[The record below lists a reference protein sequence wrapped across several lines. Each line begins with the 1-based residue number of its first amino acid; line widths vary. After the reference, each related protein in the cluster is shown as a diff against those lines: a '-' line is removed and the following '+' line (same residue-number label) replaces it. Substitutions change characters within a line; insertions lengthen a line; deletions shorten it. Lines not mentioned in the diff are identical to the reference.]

1 MTSRQWQFLFSYSP
15 SLYLPDVE
23 LGIAPLATQTASGS
37 AIWHNRSWR
46 ISASEAASYGQINSA
61 LVFPQLAAAPT
72 TGTGP
77 PAMTGQP
84 GQPGQPTMTGQPAPA
99 QPAGI
104 QRAATPTTI
113 NFGSLNTSASIAL
126 LSVRRTVI
134 TVSGGHTL
142 SGGLTEADEAVL
154 PKQYGG
160 HVEASVAYRVS
171 RRDGLITSVSAQ
183 DTFTTGA
190 CAPLPGQTIAPVAQA
205 GALPAFCH
213 EESPS
218 IQVQETV
225 RHQLSPAAVMSV
237 GVGVAAAIVESDDL
251 AQELAILPVVV
262 ASLSERF
269 DAQGTNL
276 MLSAQMSPLVDPRT
290 GFISQRASATLAVSK
305 TFTRTLRIIG
315 SANMLQSVPYPV
327 SDPNPITALG
337 GGLEARITLDRQAIL
352 GVGEQTFWQNQ
363 EGYGMLVSTIGYVS
377 LTVLAPTLRF

>member
-1 MTSRQWQFLFSYSP
+1 M
-15 SLYLPDVE
+15 
-23 LGIAPLATQTASGS
+23 
-37 AIWHNRSWR
+37 
-46 ISASEAASYGQINSA
+46 
-61 LVFPQLAAAPT
+61 
-72 TGTGP
+72 
-77 PAMTGQP
+77 
-84 GQPGQPTMTGQPAPA
+84 PGQPTPP

-104 QRAATPTTI
+104 QPAAAPTTI
-113 NFGSLNTSASIAL
+113 NFGSVNTSASIAL
-126 LSVRRTVI
+126 LSVRRTII

-160 HVEASVAYRVS
+160 HAEATVLYRAS
-171 RRDGLITSVSAQ
+171 RSDGLITGVAAQ

-190 CAPLPGQTIAPVAQA
+190 CAPLPGQTVAPVAQA

-218 IQVQETV
+218 VQVQETV
-225 RHQLSPAAVMSV
+225 RHQLSPVAIMSV
-237 GVGVAAAIVESDDL
+237 GVGVAAAIVENDNL

-269 DAQGTNL
+269 DSRGTNL
-276 MLSAQMSPLVDPRT
+276 LFSAQMAPLVDPRT
-290 GFISQRASATLAVSK
+290 GYISQRAGATLSVSK
-305 TFTRTLRIIG
+305 TFTRTLRVIG
-315 SANMLQSVPYPV
+315 SANVLQSVPFPV

-337 GGLEARITLDRQAIL
+337 GGIEARITLDRQAIL

-363 EGYGMLVSTIGYVS
+363 EGYGMLVSTVGYVS